1 MKHRPTRRPARSR
14 VGAALGLS
22 LALLVP
28 VSAFAVPQLARRT
41 TDFIDTLGVNGV
53 DSALIGE
60 LGIRHVRSGKTF
72 GENDVRTANIA
83 AFDTF
88 GVRASIEAN
97 IFYSNPGEEHFGK
110 ALKYVADGVKSYP
123 AGALDFLLGAN
134 EPDLF
139 GFNWLGNTWGWGAK
153 VWQDD
158 FYPFV
163 KGDPAIRHIPITSY
177 NYANTGIQ
185 AEYAPVNSFD
195 LVDLHHYQ
203 GHSRP
208 GTGLQIQIDQV
219 NAMVGPNNP
228 RKPIVITESGY
239 SETWGGDWPVTQLAQ
254 AKYDV
259 RLFAET
265 FQAGIRRTYKYNL
278 TDHGQTYG
286 WTWWNSATNSIV
298 RKKAFYAVR
307 DLIDILHDN
316 HNTSFNPGWLD
327 FNFDQARVDIRH
339 IVLQR
344 SNGDFQ
350 LLIYNNVN
358 STTGGSHNTLASDL
372 NPAPVSVT
380 LQLVTPVGSTAQVST
395 MNSNGNYV
403 TSNATV
409 SGPAGNQSITL
420 NVPDSVMIVRLSP
433 NGGLAATQSGP
444 AFNVVRGAIN
454 VNGSATGS
462 FSADGNS
469 FTWTNAARTA
479 GDGEAIPA
487 VHGGVGAVGT
497 AINTSGVSNP
507 APASVYQTYRW
518 GIMTFNA
525 NQLVSGQPYRVR
537 LHFAETHWNN
547 PGQRLFDVYLNG
559 WKVLD
564 NFDVLA
570 SAGGKNRAI
579 VREFTAFAN
588 SDGRIIV
595 QTLPRGADQPMVCG
609 IEVLGQTVTP
619 GSGWYQLVPRH
630 ATNRAIDIVDFSTSN
645 GANAIIYA
653 RHNGANQQFR
663 LEATSGGFCR
673 LTPRHATTK
682 ALDVGGISTANG
694 ANVLQWDYTGGL
706 NQQWSF
712 TGVGANAY
720 RLSPRHATGK
730 CLEVAGNNPSDG
742 ANVAQWD
749 YLGGANQ
756 RWELVPMP

>member
-53 DSALIGE
+53 NPALNGE
-60 LGIRHVRSGKTF
+60 LGVLHVRSGKTF
-72 GENDVRTANIA
+72 GESDVRTANIS
-83 AFDTF
+83 AFNTF

-158 FYPFV
+158 FYPFI
-163 KGDPAIRHIPITSY
+163 KGDLATRRIPITSY

-195 LVDLHHYQ
+195 LIDLHHYQ

-239 SETWGGDWPVTQLAQ
+239 STTSGWDWPVTELAQ
-254 AKYDV
+254 AKYGL

-265 FQAGIRRTYKYNL
+265 FQAGIRRTYHYNL

-286 WTWWNSATNSIV
+286 WTHWVNGTLT

-316 HNTSFNPGWLD
+316 HNTSFTPGWLD
-327 FNFDQARVDIRH
+327 FNFAQARSEIRH
-339 IVLQR
+339 VVLQR
-344 SNGDFQ
+344 ANGDFQ
-350 LLIYNNVN
+350 VLIYNNVN
-358 STTGGSHNTLASDL
+358 STTGGSHNTLANDL

-409 SGPAGNQSITL
+409 SGSAGNQSLTL
-420 NVPDSVMIVRLSP
+420 NVPDSVMIVCLSP
-433 NGGLAATQSGP
+433 NGGLAATQNGP
-444 AFNVVRGAIN
+444 AFDTVRGAIN
-454 VNGSATGS
+454 AGGGASGS
-462 FSADGNS
+462 FSADSNF

-487 VHGGVGAVGT
+487 INGGVGTTGAS
-497 AINTSGVSNP
+497 INTSGVVNP
-507 APASVYQTYRW
+507 APASVYQSHRW
-518 GIMTFNA
+518 GITTYNV
-525 NQLVSGQPYRVR
+525 NRLVSNQPYRVR
-537 LHFAETHWNN
+537 LHFAETTFNAAN
-547 PGQRLFDVYLNG
+547 MRRFDVYLNG
-559 WKVLD
+559 WRVLE
-564 NFDVLA
+564 NLDVWA
-570 SAGGKNRAI
+570 AAGGQNRAL

-595 QTLPRGADQPMVCG
+595 QTLHGSVENPMISGV
-609 IEVLGQTVTP
+609 EVLGHTVTP
-619 GSGWYQLVPRH
+619 GSGWFQLVPRH
-630 ATNRAIDIVDFSTSN
+630 ATNKALDIEGAGSGN
-645 GANAIIYA
+645 GALAKIHA
-653 RHNGANQQFR
+653 RHGGANQQFR
-663 LEATSGGFCR
+663 LEATSGGFYR
-673 LTPRHATTK
+673 LTPRHATGK
-682 ALDVGGISTANG
+682 ALDIAGVSTANG
-694 ANVLQWDYTGGL
+694 AAAHQWDYVGGN

-712 TGVGANAY
+712 GSVGANAY
-720 RLSPRHATGK
+720 RLTPRHTASK
-730 CLEVAGNNPSDG
+730 CLDVSG
-742 ANVAQWD
+742 ASSSNGAAVHQWD
-749 YLGGANQ
+749 YVGAANQ
-756 RWELVPMP
+756 QWELVPMP